1 MFANC
6 QLAGLD
12 LGFPDV
18 CLTPPLPIPIPY
30 ANISLGCMAIPNTPN
45 ILFAGMPAHN
55 IMATITPCS
64 FGDEAGALGGVISGT
79 IVCLS
84 FAITGALTVLIGC
97 FPAARMTSLTVQ
109 NLCNV
114 IGIRILPS
122 QLTIIILAP

>member
-18 CLTPPLPIPIPY
+18 CLTPPLSIPIPY
-30 ANISLGCMAIPNTPN
+30 VNISLGCMAIPETPN
-45 ILFAGMPAHN
+45 VLIGGLPAHN
-55 IMATITPCS
+55 VATPTPCS
-64 FGDEAGALGGVISGT
+64 FGDEPGCLGGIISGT
-79 IVCLS
+79 IMCLS
-84 FAITGALTVLIGC
+84 LNITGAITVLIGC
-97 FPAARMTSLTVQ
+97 FPATRMTSLTVQ

-122 QLTIIILAP
+122 QLTVIILAP